1 MAPPPGYL
9 PPPPPLPAV
18 DEPAAVRC
26 ARWFE
31 AWAEAT
37 LRAVETQNSC
47 FYMGIFQAR
56 VPATR
61 CACDG
66 RALRA
71 RALVGRLPRQR
82 LRWRARAHLPDARGR

>member
-37 LRAVETQNSC
+37 LRAVETQNNC

-56 VPATR
+56 V
-61 CACDG
+61 CA
-66 RALRA
+66 
-71 RALVGRLPRQR
+71 
-82 LRWRARAHLPDARGR
+82 ARGARRGGVARGVAVVGE